1 MDSIPSTLVKSL
13 NSLGLTNYEA
23 RVYAALVLFDHAEV
37 KEIVEY
43 LSISKPSVY
52 EALDRLESMGL
63 AVKRNSKP
71 AMYGAVSP
79 EIGLKIIIGN
89 HEKSAQSTLQEFKKL
104 EVHKVRTDA
113 SDALWTIYGDENIEY
128 KIRNMFENAKNH
140 IECMIGDRYL
150 PALEN
155 IKLGNVKLC
164 LFVVSDKPGIYEK
177 LIKIFPK
184 KNTEIHIIS
193 EEKFLTPPP
202 FAPPEFLELQKFSK
216 FDTVLELNTDDEEL
230 LMVPPFISGNVSV
243 LNTKN
248 KGAILHMKLFSQ
260 MRRKQL
266 IDDEKHDP

>member
-1 MDSIPSTLVKSL
+1 MDSIPSSLIKSL

-23 RVYAALVLFDHAEV
+23 RVYAALVRFDHAEV

-79 EIGLKIIIGN
+79 DIGLKIIIGN
-89 HEKSAQSTLQEFKKL
+89 HEKAARSALKEFKKM
-104 EVHKVRTDA
+104 EVHNIRTDA

-128 KIRNMFENAKNH
+128 KIRNMFEHAKNQ
-140 IECMIGDRYL
+140 IDCMVGDRYL

-155 IKLGNVKLC
+155 IKMGTAKLR
-164 LFVVSDKPGIYEK
+164 LFAVSDKPGIYEK
-177 LIKIFPK
+177 LKNLFPD
-184 KNTEIHIIS
+184 KNTEIHVIS
-193 EEKFLTPPP
+193 REKFLTPPP
-202 FAPPEFLELQKFSK
+202 FAPPEFLELRKFSK

-230 LMVPPFISGNVSV
+230 LMVPPFISGTISV
-243 LNTKN
+243 LNTRN

-260 MRRKQL
+260 LRWKQF
-266 IDDEKHDP
+266 IDTEKHNP